1 MNSRVNN
8 IVRIPTSLQGRFF
21 RYWVDFLHPYH
32 KLTNRESEVIT
43 ALLKVRYNLSKKVSD
58 PEILDTILM
67 SDDIQRKVR
76 EECGMSRSHFQVIM
90 GKLKKSGILE
100 NNKINPKFIPNI
112 REDENSF
119 QLLLLFELK

>member
-43 ALLKVRYNLSKKVSD
+43 ALLKERYNLSKKVSD

-90 GKLKKSGILE
+90 GKLKRVE
-100 NNKINPKFIPNI
+100 Y
-112 REDENSF
+112 
-119 QLLLLFELK
+119 

>member
-8 IVRIPTSLQGRFF
+8 IIRIPTSLQGRFF

-43 ALLKVRYNLSKKVSD
+43 ALLKERYNLSKKVSD

>member
-43 ALLKVRYNLSKKVSD
+43 ALLKERYNLSKKVSD

-67 SDDIQRKVR
+67 SDDIQRRVR

>member
-43 ALLKVRYNLSKKVSD
+43 ALLKERYNLSKKVSD

>member
-32 KLTNRESEVIT
+32 KLTSRESEVIT
-43 ALLKVRYNLSKKVSD
+43 AFLKERYNLSKKVSD